1 MTDGHNRFTS
11 SFIYDLNP
19 IVKLLLFLVVMQ
31 MTAISGSPVS
41 FIFFTCIFIA
51 LAYNA
56 DLSIPHI
63 FNKLRPFFFILV
75 FTFLI
80 NLLFGSGLHLSL
92 SLTYKF
98 LLIIAFSLL
107 LTITTDPP
115 KVLASVILA
124 PFKGGHAANLRI
136 VFMVAIEFIPVLI
149 DEVKSTAKDLGALPE
164 YQTRK
169 YMILFKP
176 ELYLVPL
183 IEGIVSKSE
192 LVAKRV
198 EDGEYA
204 SPPINKPNTRE
215 ILLALAG
222 LILAVKYAL

>member
-1 MTDGHNRFTS
+1 M
-11 SFIYDLNP
+11 
-19 IVKLLLFLVVMQ
+19 
-31 MTAISGSPVS
+31 
-41 FIFFTCIFIA
+41 
-51 LAYNA
+51 
-56 DLSIPHI
+56 SIPHI

-98 LLIIAFSLL
+98 LLIIAFF
-107 LTITTDPP
+107 TFTHYNHRP

-169 YMILFKP
+169 YMILFFKP